1 MSPSYLKDLLP
12 ARVCERTHFTL
23 RSSQNFTFFP
33 VRTERFKRSFFP
45 STTKLWNDI
54 DLEIRESDSISSF
67 KRALVNYFNVPKY
80 FSPFDYALD
89 RYSSVRIHTRLRL
102 GACALN
108 YYLFKIAVKSSPICS
123 CGFDNETITHF
134 FLQCPNHAALR
145 SDFLTAAARIAFGQ
159 WFKYSDQQKVELF
172 LFGSSD
178 MSNNENIEIFS
189 HVQHFIRES
198 KRFSFSFCG
207 HYN

>member
-1 MSPSYLKDLLP
+1 M
-12 ARVCERTHFTL
+12 
-23 RSSQNFTFFP
+23 
-33 VRTERFKRSFFP
+33 
-45 STTKLWNDI
+45 
-54 DLEIRESDSISSF
+54 EIRESDLINSF
-67 KRALVNYFNVPKY
+67 KRALVNYFKVPKY

-102 GACALN
+102 GACGLN
-108 YYLFKIAVKSSPICS
+108 YHPFKIAVKSSPICC

-134 FLQCPNHAALR
+134 FLKCPNHAALT
-145 SDFLTAAARIAFGQ
+145 SDLLTAAARIAFGQ
-159 WFKYSDQQKVELF
+159 WFKYSEKQKVELF

-178 MSNNENIEIFS
+178 LSNNENVEIFS

>member
-1 MSPSYLKDLLP
+1 MTP
-12 ARVCERTHFTL
+12 T
-23 RSSQNFTFFP
+23 
-33 VRTERFKRSFFP
+33 
-45 STTKLWNDI
+45 
-54 DLEIRESDSISSF
+54 
-67 KRALVNYFNVPKY
+67 
-80 FSPFDYALD
+80 
-89 RYSSVRIHTRLRL
+89 
-102 GACALN
+102 
-108 YYLFKIAVKSSPICS
+108 CS

-145 SDFLTAAARIAFGQ
+145 SDLLTAAARIAFGQ
-159 WFKYSDQQKVELF
+159 RFKYSDHQKVELF

-178 MSNNENIEIFS
+178 MSNNENVEIFS